1 MTLSLRSL
9 KLERP
14 TFKHKELAFQ
24 ELECVTTDAG
34 RWYTTP
40 DGFKYHSVTT
50 FLGKTS
56 DHGWLDEW
64 RERLGA
70 EAASAETQRCAVRGE
85 AVHKACEDY
94 LNNLPDFEL
103 SAGIH
108 RSLFN
113 QIRPYLNSV
122 TEVYAIEI
130 PLFSRMLR
138 LAGRVD
144 LIAVWKGELCII
156 DYKTSNQIKCKE
168 HIEDYGLQLLC
179 YSLMFEEMF
188 GIRIDRLV
196 NIIATEKSPRAS
208 VIEFRRKELLP
219 KLAARVKQF
228 RKQLEEAA

>member
-1 MTLSLRSL
+1 MTLSLNSL
-9 KLERP
+9 KVERP
-14 TFKHKELAFQ
+14 IFPHRNLVFQ

-56 DHGWLDEW
+56 DHGWLDDW
-64 RERLGA
+64 REGLGA
-70 EAASAETQRCAVRGE
+70 EAADAETQRCADRGE

-94 LNNLPDFEL
+94 LHNLDTFEK
-103 SAGIH
+103 SAGEYV
-108 RSLFN
+108 RLFR
-113 QIRPYLNSV
+113 QIRPYLNRV

-130 PLFSRMLR
+130 PLFSRLLR

-156 DYKTSNQIKCKE
+156 DFKTSNRIKTKE
-168 HIEDYGLQLLC
+168 MIEDYGLQLAC

-188 GIRIDRLV
+188 GIRIEKLV
-196 NIIATEKSPRAS
+196 NIIATEKSTKAS
-208 VIEFRRKELLP
+208 VIEFRRSELLKP
-219 KLAARVKQF
+219 LAGRVKQF
-228 RKQLEEAA
+228 RQQLGEAA